1 MNVML
6 KIKRQVV
13 TIIPQSGKVRTCYHL
28 GDLPSWAL
36 KIKYGIR

>member
-1 MNVML
+1 ML

-13 TIIPQSGKVRTCYHL
+13 TIIPQSCYHL